1 MLLGEVT
8 SSVSKEIGALKST
21 GESYLLTFKR
31 RVLLQ
36 QMGEKTRREEVW
48 ESGITSNVDLAED
61 ILRTEK

>member
-8 SSVSKEIGALKST
+8 SSVSKEIGALKGT

-48 ESGITSNVDLAED
+48 ESGITSNMDLAED